1 MNKKVAYF
9 IDTFFEINGV
19 ARTSQ
24 ALLEQCKKEGREF
37 KFITTYKGDYDVSS
51 VSNFKPI
58 ISMPL
63 PYYPELQLN
72 ICGFFEILRFCKRE
86 KFDIIYAPTPG
97 VLGIYA
103 VIISRILK
111 LPLVSA
117 FHTDF
122 TSYMQKYTG
131 SRLITKISKFFLRQ
145 TYNRS
150 VRVLCPSK
158 TYKDILIDCGVRE
171 EAIKIFTR
179 GANTQKFNI
188 SFRDDNFWSQ
198 YIPHYHGET
207 VVLYVGRV
215 SDEKNI
221 SIFISLSEYFSL
233 FDVSFVIVGDG
244 PARKK
249 LQESAHNVIF
259 TGFFTGETLSKSYAS
274 SDIFLF
280 PSETETFGN
289 VILEACASG
298 LCPIVSNKGASSEHI
313 ERGVNGYI
321 AGSFE
326 EYAKILKE
334 LFEDKELL
342 NSIRT
347 NAFSSVENVD
357 ANRLLSVMLDLIELK

>member
-19 ARTSQ
+19 AKTSQ
-24 ALLEQCKKEGREF
+24 ALLEQCAKEGREF
-37 KFITTYKGDYDVSS
+37 KFITTYKGSHDVSS

-72 ICGFFEILRFCKRE
+72 ICGFFEVLRFCKKE

-131 SRLITKISKFFLRQ
+131 SKLVAKISKFFLRQ

-158 TYKDILIDCGVRE
+158 TYKDILVDCGVRE

-188 SFRDDNFWSQ
+188 SFKDDNFWSQ
-198 YIPHYHGET
+198 YIPNYRGET

-221 SIFISLSEYFSL
+221 SIFIKLAKQFSNTG
-233 FDVSFVIVGDG
+233 VKFVIVGDG

-249 LQESAHNVIF
+249 LEENAHNVVF

-298 LCPIVSNKGASSEHI
+298 LCPIVSNKGASCEHI
-313 ERGVNGYI
+313 EHGVNGYI
-321 AGSFE
+321 ASSYE
-326 EYAKILKE
+326 EYSKILQ
-334 LFEDKELL
+334 ELL
-342 NSIRT
+342 FDKQLLQSIRAK
-347 NAFSSVENVD
+347 AFSSVENVD
-357 ANRLLSVMLDLIELK
+357 AGKLLSQMLDLIELK